1 MNYFKIIFIQVK
13 MKKEDKYKYMSI
25 NSYMKNIFITAVG
38 KKDGMGSQVLSK
50 ILAIV
55 YCKKNKFEYVHIPLK
70 TLDVK
75 YQDESGK
82 KAYRDGKGNQ
92 WVLQWENLLNI
103 GKDYKKLLEIQYD
116 IQIDLTRLIEEKQ
129 ITMKDNYLQH
139 NFDPTKRINY
149 YITKYPNKRIL
160 FHVKEFPKFDRYELQ
175 DYKDILMNLRQ
186 NSNLN
191 RNILD
196 KCGGFN
202 EETITDDLDL
212 SFRLLIAGGLSWM

>member
-1 MNYFKIIFIQVK
+1 MNNQQ
-13 MKKEDKYKYMSI
+13 
-25 NSYMKNIFITAVG
+25 IFITAVG
-38 KKDGMGSQVLSK
+38 KKDGAGSQVLSK

-55 YCKKNKFEYVHIPLK
+55 YCKKNNFEYVHVPLK

-75 YQDESGK
+75 DQDESGK
-82 KAYRDGKGNQ
+82 KAYRKGKGNQ

-103 GKDYKKLLEIQYD
+103 GKNFKKLHEIQYD
-116 IQIDLTRLIEEKQ
+116 IKINLTCLRKEKQ

-149 YITKYPNKRIL
+149 YINKYPNKRIL
-160 FHVKEFPKFDRYELQ
+160 FQVKEFPKFDRYELE
-175 DYKDILMNLRQ
+175 DYKDILSTLRQ

-196 KCGGFN
+196 KSKINIVLHVRHTRGASYEKGSIYHRFFKN
-202 EETITDDLDL
+202 WNKNNFKNFF
-212 SFRLLIAGGLSWM
+212 SFIEY